1 MHTSENYKESVLKNK
16 TILRS
21 QLRFKSD
28 GHNVYT
34 EEINKIA
41 ISNNDNKRLQTF
53 DGITTYQYG
62 TPAVWELEMLAKI
75 KGVPIAMYY

>member
-1 MHTSENYKESVLKNK
+1 MLTFENYKESVLKNK

-41 ISNNDNKRLQTF
+41 IRNNDDKRFQTF
-53 DGITTYQYG
+53 NDN
-62 TPAVWELEMLAKI
+62 MLCIIIMKI
-75 KGVPIAMYY
+75 IYNT